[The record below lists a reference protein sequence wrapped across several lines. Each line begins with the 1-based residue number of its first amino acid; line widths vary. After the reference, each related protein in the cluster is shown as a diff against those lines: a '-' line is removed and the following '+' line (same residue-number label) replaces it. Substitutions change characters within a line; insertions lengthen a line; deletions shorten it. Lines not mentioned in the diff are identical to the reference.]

1 MSGSLEPVTQTEPP
15 TSDKPAAK
23 KTASQM
29 ISGLPGTVT
38 ALIVAI
44 TGAISAYTNYQE
56 QQATTKAT
64 YEALK
69 QATDR
74 NTEQLSALSH
84 EMKRSQEW
92 TRSIAAAV
100 RELQAKAPAPEKQV
114 VSSTMPVDPLDEPP
128 PTPPALPSFDQLK
141 KE

>member
-1 MSGSLEPVTQTEPP
+1 
-15 TSDKPAAK
+15 
-23 KTASQM
+23 M

-44 TGAISAYTNYQE
+44 SGAISAYTNYQE
-56 QQATTKAT
+56 QQALSKAT